1 MRATVLSDTINFF
14 TMCHDIKIEIY
25 PDPGNNKKKKK
36 KKAPVLSFKGMPLP
50 PFFYLNL
57 HETIL
62 FYFSRFY
69 MT

>member
-36 KKAPVLSFKGMPLP
+36 KKRLP
-50 PFFYLNL
+50 F
-57 HETIL
+57 
-62 FYFSRFY
+62 
-69 MT
+69 